1 MKTQQQILDRIFD
14 IKESDVFGFELS
26 ILFDY
31 LTVESMESLRG
42 RVLKDDVD
50 LSDHVPKT
58 TDADTIKAEM
68 RDYMEFA
75 WRKANGFRGLS
86 AGRSIQHYQAWLWL
100 LGENELANDI
110 GDYRYYGKD
119 ELVEICDYLGLDASK
134 WDDGVRR
141 NYE

>member
-1 MKTQQQILDRIFD
+1 MKTQQQILDRIME
-14 IKESDVFGFELS
+14 IKEEDVFGFEIS

-50 LSDHVPKT
+50 LSDHVTKT
-58 TDADTIKAEM
+58 ADEETIKAEM

-75 WRKANGFRGLS
+75 WAKANGFRGLS

-100 LGENELANDI
+100 LGERDLANDI
-110 GDYRYYGKD
+110 GNYQYYGKD
-119 ELVEICDYLGLDASK
+119 KLVEICDYLGLDSSQ